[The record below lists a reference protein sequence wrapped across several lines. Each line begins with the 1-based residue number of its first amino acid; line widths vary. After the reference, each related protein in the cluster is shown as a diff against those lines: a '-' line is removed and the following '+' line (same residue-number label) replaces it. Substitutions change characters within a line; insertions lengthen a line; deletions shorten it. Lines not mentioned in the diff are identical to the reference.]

1 MSDVP
6 DSLANF
12 LQAFKAGWHRYQEG
26 SYIERFADFM
36 AALNDLEEQFNERKM
51 SAPSRLCEGL
61 RHHTLALI
69 TDAAAH
75 PLDQA
80 GSNAITRH
88 VEAILHSVDTPPLP
102 ERPERRAAEVKAK
115 ATFTQANQRSIWLI
129 AEESQPWLVEVT
141 AQLTFF
147 GFHITRFDWDET
159 PPHDASPLV
168 VAFIPRD
175 TGYQPAEI
183 SGIQR
188 IGAQHPASQLF
199 CLAAP
204 GSLKPIVALLR
215 AGAEV
220 TVPAEQQAHSVLA
233 HILRLI
239 ESQKQE
245 PYRVLVV
252 EDSATAIA
260 AIRRA
265 LSMHG
270 IDNQAINGPEQLLE
284 TVAKYRP
291 DLVLMDM
298 YMPHCTGVEATRVLR
313 QIPVHHALPVVYL
326 SSETDMGKQ
335 VEALRL
341 GGDQFITKPFNPVFL
356 ATVLKAKIERY
367 REMLRSTQHD
377 GLTGLL
383 NHSAAKGRLNEL
395 LQTLKPGEDKLCVA
409 MLDIDHFKSI
419 NDIHGHPVGDQVIRN
434 LAWLLKVRLRASDL
448 IGRYGGEEFLVVMP
462 GAGLDDAHT
471 VLDRIRRDFAA
482 LLHVSPGRTLQAS
495 FSGGVAAYPDHI
507 RDSDLIEAA
516 DNALLKSKG
525 LGRNRIERGSEKSLA
540 S

>member
-6 DSLANF
+6 DSLA
-12 LQAFKAGWHRYQEG
+12 
-26 SYIERFADFM
+26 
-36 AALNDLEEQFNERKM
+36 
-51 SAPSRLCEGL
+51 
-61 RHHTLALI
+61 I
-69 TDAAAH
+69 T
-75 PLDQA
+75 
-80 GSNAITRH
+80 GH
-88 VEAILHSVDTPPLP
+88 VEAVLRSVVAAPLP
-102 ERPERRAAEVKAK
+102 EQAERRAAEVKTK

-168 VAFIPRD
+168 VVFIPRD
-175 TGYQPAEI
+175 AGYQSAEI

-199 CLAAP
+199 CLATP
-204 GSLKPIVALLR
+204 GSLTPMVALLR

-220 TVPAEQQAHSVLA
+220 IVPAEQQAHSVLA

-239 ESQKQE
+239 ESQKQD

-298 YMPHCTGVEATRVLR
+298 YMPLCTGVEATRVLR

-383 NHSAAKGRLNEL
+383 NHSAVKGRLNEL
-395 LQTLKPGEDKLCVA
+395 LQTLKPEQDKLCVA

-419 NDIHGHPVGDQVIRN
+419 NDLHGHPVGDQVIRN
-434 LAWLLKVRLRASDL
+434 LAWLLKARLRASDL
-448 IGRYGGEEFLVVMP
+448 IGRYGGEEFLVVLP

-471 VLDRIRRDFAA
+471 ILDRIRRDFAA

-525 LGRNRIERGSEKSLA
+525 LGRNRIERGAEKTLTS
-540 S
+540 